1 MNKKN
6 TAIRTSERA
15 KLQEFYDELVDPTFQ
30 LYLYFLQGRLPLL
43 ASINTQLQKSDQDLF
58 TVYQKIS
65 SFKCAFLEP
74 VLHNVGMGMK
84 EDNIRSDIDEIDY
97 QCCSQFQ
104 QFKEQSV
111 SSGLL
116 SPRQLHV
123 VMKNVFSFTS
133 AIGQSLETRF
143 PEMEF
148 VVQNLSF
155 LCPENRKHC
164 RCNIEAVVSK
174 YCQGMV
180 DATVAKMQYSVY
192 RNDDSLK
199 FLYLNC
205 GKKPD
210 AFFCKIAAM
219 PEYNQF
225 GLLATILLCMSPD
238 TVECERGFS
247 SVNFTKDK
255 FSTRLSQENLNAR
268 LSIVLDSRTL
278 DSFPWQSISS
288 DF

>member
-1 MNKKN
+1 M
-6 TAIRTSERA
+6 
-15 KLQEFYDELVDPTFQ
+15 
-30 LYLYFLQGRLPLL
+30 YLYFLQGRLPLL

-219 PEYNQF
+219 LEYNQF
-225 GLLATILLCMSPD
+225 GLLATIY
-238 TVECERGFS
+238 
-247 SVNFTKDK
+247 
-255 FSTRLSQENLNAR
+255 
-268 LSIVLDSRTL
+268 
-278 DSFPWQSISS
+278 SFV
-288 DF
+288 